1 MDQPGD
7 DKPDDDLQADEKPK
21 PAARPKA
28 RAGQADAEAEQ
39 AMPNSPAVMA
49 VLESHPTTPAELLR
63 AINILADLNHPEL
76 AIPLVDELA
85 HKKLDITAKAALA
98 NQFNSATLIK
108 LARDPQLAAAMGPL
122 VDDLLKSAEAFRR
135 DPKRL
140 AAWARQLSDPR
151 ETVRAAGTV
160 ALLRAREAAVAPLVD
175 VLADSQRLAEHRAAQ
190 EILVELDELAVGPL
204 LGVLESPDAALKAR
218 VIEVLGQIRAP
229 QAVAQLLGPL
239 LSPSSPAPLRAAAA
253 AALESI
259 SGHVPNPPDAL
270 RLLEHAAGR
279 GLEQSRRDDEGG
291 SAPAELWHWNAK
303 RKQSMPIQYDATGAS
318 LAMAARLARDLY
330 QLDPHHAAHRRLY
343 LTALLQAAK
352 FRIGLDK
359 PLATGAGTAAAVAA
373 RQGENVVDDLLADAM
388 AKGFIPAATAAA
400 QILGDIGSADLVAR
414 GAASPSPLVLA
425 AAHADRRLRFT
436 AIDAIMK
443 LKPREP
449 FAGSSR
455 VIEGLGYF
463 ASSWGVP
470 RLLVAHPRS
479 EQGQKLA
486 ALAAEL
492 GYDSDVATNGRRAF
506 ELAVHSPDYEFA
518 LIHSTIDRPAVDEL
532 LAQLR
537 RDRRTALLSVGL
549 MAPWDDLERVRRFA
563 RASTRAEAFLEP
575 QNSAEMKLFSEQVLS
590 RGGRW
595 HVSPRERKEQAVAA
609 LDWLVDLVHRPRR
622 AFDVRRQEPAVARA
636 LFVDELSTRAAD
648 VLGQLGTATAQRS
661 LLELADLPTQSLET
675 RQAAATALAEAIHR
689 YGILLTSDELLRQYD
704 LYNANAGRDA
714 DTHAVLGAVLD
725 AIEQKKN
732 SARE

>member
-279 GLEQSRRDDEGG
+279 GWSSR
-291 SAPAELWHWNAK
+291 
-303 RKQSMPIQYDATGAS
+303 DAT
-318 LAMAARLARDLY
+318 MKAARRRPNCGIGMPSENKVCPSSTTRLALRWPWPRGWREISINSTHITL
-330 QLDPHHAAHRRLY
+330 
-343 LTALLQAAK
+343 
-352 FRIGLDK
+352 RI
-359 PLATGAGTAAAVAA
+359 AGC
-373 RQGENVVDDLLADAM
+373 
-388 AKGFIPAATAAA
+388 I
-400 QILGDIGSADLVAR
+400 
-414 GAASPSPLVLA
+414 
-425 AAHADRRLRFT
+425 
-436 AIDAIMK
+436 
-443 LKPREP
+443 
-449 FAGSSR
+449 
-455 VIEGLGYF
+455 
-463 ASSWGVP
+463 
-470 RLLVAHPRS
+470 
-479 EQGQKLA
+479 
-486 ALAAEL
+486 
-492 GYDSDVATNGRRAF
+492 
-506 ELAVHSPDYEFA
+506 
-518 LIHSTIDRPAVDEL
+518 
-532 LAQLR
+532 
-537 RDRRTALLSVGL
+537 
-549 MAPWDDLERVRRFA
+549 
-563 RASTRAEAFLEP
+563 
-575 QNSAEMKLFSEQVLS
+575 
-590 RGGRW
+590 
-595 HVSPRERKEQAVAA
+595 
-609 LDWLVDLVHRPRR
+609 
-622 AFDVRRQEPAVARA
+622 
-636 LFVDELSTRAAD
+636 
-648 VLGQLGTATAQRS
+648 
-661 LLELADLPTQSLET
+661 
-675 RQAAATALAEAIHR
+675 
-689 YGILLTSDELLRQYD
+689 
-704 LYNANAGRDA
+704 
-714 DTHAVLGAVLD
+714 
-725 AIEQKKN
+725 
-732 SARE
+732 